1 MKDAFDADISYR
13 KETAK
18 FSMGATF
25 QGNRKDFSS
34 AIYMTGHS
42 LGQVL
47 SEGPAQN
54 PVQRFPDTLGIMHN
68 A

>member
-1 MKDAFDADISYR
+1 
-13 KETAK
+13 
-18 FSMGATF
+18 MGATF